1 MAWVY
6 LMGAILLEVA
16 GTVSMKLSE
25 GFTKLLPSILMGV
38 FYLLAFTCLNFS
50 LKQIPVSMAYAIWS
64 GLGTAAIA
72 LIGYFAFQESL
83 NLIKTISII
92 LIIFGVIGLN
102 IGDNEKKKIQ
112 EHSQNPAGMENQ

>member
-6 LMGAILLEVA
+6 LMAAILLEVA
-16 GTVSMKLSE
+16 GTVSMKLSD

-102 IGDNEKKKIQ
+102 IGDSGKKEIQ
-112 EHSQNPAGMENQ
+112 EHSQNAAHMENH